1 MSLQFVRLIPHSKLV
16 PTSFTSSLKRFRALM
31 APVKITIPSRIKRAL
46 SLRFTFPVLTMAP
59 ATSPTFVMLNTS
71 RTSMVAVICSF
82 NVGAS
87 IPSMAAFTSSMAS

>member
-1 MSLQFVRLIPHSKLV
+1 MLHFYFFVRFDNIAHLDV
-16 PTSFTSSLKRFRALM
+16 VAVCQADTALE
-31 APVKITIPSRIKRAL
+31 VGTYLLHVVLEAL
-46 SLRFTFPVLTMAP
+46 QGIDGTRKDYDT
-59 ATSPTFVMLNTS
+59 VMLNTS